1 VFSRGE
7 LMKTLAF
14 WLAVP
19 LLLLVAVSAF
29 GQGLFATVA
38 GTVSDS
44 SGALI
49 PGVTIK
55 ATAVETSVVK
65 TTVTNEAGAYNFAD
79 LLPGKYT
86 ITASLPGFQ
95 TKNLTDVQLSQN
107 TSYRYN
113 FELAVAGVKHAGRR
127 SACRRE

>member
-1 VFSRGE
+1 
-7 LMKTLAF
+7 MKTLAF

-107 TSYRYN
+107 T
-113 FELAVAGVKHAGRR
+113 
-127 SACRRE
+127 

>member
-1 VFSRGE
+1 MRKLAATVF
-7 LMKTLAF
+7 MC
-14 WLAVP
+14 
-19 LLLLVAVSAF
+19 LLLSAIVF
-29 GQGLFATVA
+29 GQSTSATVT

-44 SGALI
+44 SDALI

-113 FELAVAGVKHAGRR
+113 FELAVAG
-127 SACRRE
+127 C